1 MKELRISALYM
12 TIFLGIVGEN
22 LSFGSQLAI
31 ERNERNRVALF
42 HKVKE
47 GTNVKYVALC
57 CLKFSSTM

>member
-1 MKELRISALYM
+1 MKELRISALYVA
-12 TIFLGIVGEN
+12 IFLGIVSEN

-47 GTNVKYVALC
+47 GT
-57 CLKFSSTM
+57 